1 MANPLIPQEDI
12 VNRINRTT
20 GVTGGRQ
27 YSTPLPANKIPKQ
40 PGTSLVPAGQRVSSG
55 PDARVTKDF
64 FRQPAQPNNSFYGAD
79 ASYDGPVQQGRNLST
94 NLKPKIDPYTGQPVK
109 PAFQGVRNFAGKVG
123 NTVGNAVKGLVTDPV
138 SLYGMADS
146 VNQSAL
152 ESNMQKGNLGLKDIP
167 RMALSAAS
175 RFPQMVANRLA
186 PIDNSQGSDTVDSP
200 VQTVTGSIAPQTK
213 PVQGNIVGNVNIPDS
228 TINPVFQQRSLAPD
242 AYQNTV
248 DSGTIPANNQ
258 ATQRQIQQR
267 RSLAPVGDNTGV
279 FMGDFKLA
287 KGKDANGRT
296 NWEQQPQR
304 VLTVNDEFQDMSDPA
319 SQTALAQSDANFARS
334 APRYNN
340 GGQGGSGVG
349 PVTQVYRGS
358 ERTDYAFDENGD
370 PYVVPQKNSELDL
383 KMKDAQASQSLVAQ
397 KAQRD
402 YEMDQKK
409 LGLEERRLN
418 ASLQPRPV
426 APDYAPI
433 YDETADSMGGTTKR
447 LAGGYDKTTGQF
459 KPVDNGGQTREF
471 KALFDKYQ
479 KALSAGMPKEQADAE
494 LLRLMGN

>member
-1 MANPLIPQEDI
+1 MPENYQGSIP
-12 VNRINRTT
+12 
-20 GVTGGRQ
+20 
-27 YSTPLPANKIPKQ
+27 PNK
-40 PGTSLVPAGQRVSSG
+40 S
-55 PDARVTKDF
+55 
-64 FRQPAQPNNSFYGAD
+64 
-79 ASYDGPVQQGRNLST
+79 
-94 NLKPKIDPYTGQPVK
+94 
-109 PAFQGVRNFAGKVG
+109 
-123 NTVGNAVKGLVTDPV
+123 
-138 SLYGMADS
+138 
-146 VNQSAL
+146 
-152 ESNMQKGNLGLKDIP
+152 
-167 RMALSAAS
+167 
-175 RFPQMVANRLA
+175 LA
-186 PIDNSQGSDTVDSP
+186 PIERPVFKPQANFDGFNEYDRQAYDSVKNSAKNRVDAARNAVNNAEQVKPFVNDTTAQSVVPKGRIGRAFEAISNPAGLAPQIASEVLNDPRVAQGRDEAIKGLIQKAGFNRTLGQLWNGNQAQAEE
-200 VQTVTGSIAPQTK
+200 VQPKPSLAPQTK

-296 NWEQQPQR
+296 NLEQQPQR

-334 APRYNN
+334 ASRYNN

-383 KMKDAQASQSLVAQ
+383 KMKDAQASQSLAAQ

-433 YDETADSMGGTTKR
+433 YDEASDAMGGTTKR

-459 KPVDNGGQTREF
+459 KPVDNGNQTRDF

-479 KALSAGMPKEQADAE
+479 KALNAGMPKDQADAE